1 MGRYIL
7 ILVKTPTQGLH
18 DTALTAEAL
27 YPINFAKRNETFALS
42 LHYSGSSSFFFV
54 TATKIYQF
62 KARNSEIKNFA
73 LCLGNILKD
82 STINNFF

>member
-27 YPINFAKRNETFALS
+27 YPISFAKPNETFALS
-42 LHYSGSSSFFFV
+42 LHYSGGSSFFFV

-82 STINNFF
+82 STINKI